1 MTTALKNADT
11 IDMKHLAIQVQ
22 QLKNNAGSPVDVSD
36 IVAGIA
42 AGQFPDINAGASGTA
57 GSVNVFP
64 TTASKGKT
72 KFTAADNTGNTTTTI
87 STALQAT
94 TRAYTIPDAGADASF
109 RMTEG
114 PAVTRR
120 TPVAATGTNLATAAQ
135 LSSGFT
141 TVTGADD
148 TVGVKLPAAP
158 AAGTVC
164 IVKSTVSNKILK
176 VYPDAS
182 ATINAIGSNGAISLA
197 SGATIAM
204 FIADSTTQWYTLP
217 LLPS

>member
-1 MTTALKNADT
+1 MTTALKNTETLDF
-11 IDMKHLAIQVQ
+11 KKLAIQCQ
-22 QLKNNAGSPVDVSD
+22 QLKANDGTAVNVAD
-36 IVAGIA
+36 IVAGVA
-42 AGQFPDINAGASGTA
+42 AGQFPDILAGASGTA
-57 GSVNVFP
+57 GSFQVFP

-72 KFTAADNTGNTTTTI
+72 KITATDNTGNTTTTI
-87 STALQAT
+87 TTAAQAT

-120 TPVAATGTNLATAAQ
+120 ANVAATGTNLATAAQ

-141 TVTGADD
+141 AVTGADD

-204 FIADSTTQWYTLP
+204 FIAESTTQWYTLP